1 MSIMEK
7 NIYLIDSRSSKQQ
20 AVIGNFVKTSILNDI
35 VKKTYNLWNNLKTVC
50 LNSYAKKVSL
60 NSGMKKI
67 CLNSEKEVSLNSE
80 KEVCLDSE
88 KEVSLD
94 SEKEVS
100 LDRMKEVCLNSGKEI
115 SLDRMKEVC
124 LNSGKEISLDSCM
137 KEVCRPIEWLCSYYS
152 DVLDRKLTMRQTWL
166 LINAQLAFGAAF
178 FPVEAPWVVRIG
190 CLVWVVSALLKCKR
204 EIK

>member
-50 LNSYAKKVSL
+50 FNSYAKKVRLNSEKEICLDSKKEISL

-67 CLNSEKEVSLNSE
+67 
-80 KEVCLDSE
+80 
-88 KEVSLD
+88 
-94 SEKEVS
+94 
-100 LDRMKEVCLNSGKEI
+100 
-115 SLDRMKEVC
+115 
-124 LNSGKEISLDSCM
+124 
-137 KEVCRPIEWLCSYYS
+137 CRPIEWLCSYYS

-190 CLVWVVSALLKCKR
+190 CLAWVVSALLKCKR

>member
-7 NIYLIDSRSSKQQ
+7 NIYLIDSRSTKQQ
-20 AVIGNFVKTSILNDI
+20 AVIDNFVKTSILNDI
-35 VKKTYNLWNNLKTVC
+35 VKKTYSLWNNLKTVC
-50 LNSYAKKVSL
+50 LNSYAKEVRL

-67 CLNSEKEVSLNSE
+67 CLNSEKEVSLNS
-80 KEVCLDSE
+80 C
-88 KEVSLD
+88 
-94 SEKEVS
+94 
-100 LDRMKEVCLNSGKEI
+100 MKEVCLNSK
-115 SLDRMKEVC
+115 KEVC
-124 LNSGKEISLDSCM
+124 LNSEKEVCLNNEKEISLNSGM
-137 KEVCRPIEWLCSYYS
+137 KKICRPIEWLCSYYS
-152 DVLDRKLTMRQTWL
+152 DVLERKLTMRQTWL

>member
-7 NIYLIDSRSSKQQ
+7 NIYLIDSRSTKQQ

-35 VKKTYNLWNNLKTVC
+35 VKKTYSLWNNLKTAC
-50 LNSYAKKVSL
+50 LNNYANKVSL

-67 CLNSEKEVSLNSE
+67 YLNSEKEVSLNSGM
-80 KEVCLDSE
+80 
-88 KEVSLD
+88 KEVSLN
-94 SEKEVS
+94 SC
-100 LDRMKEVCLNSGKEI
+100 MKEVCLNSE
-115 SLDRMKEVC
+115 KEVC
-124 LNSGKEISLDSCM
+124 LNSEKEISLNSGM
-137 KEVCRPIEWLCSYYS
+137 KKICRPIEWLCSYYS
-152 DVLDRKLTMRQTWL
+152 DVLERKLTMRQTWL

-190 CLVWVVSALLKCKR
+190 SLVWVVSALLKCKR

>member
-1 MSIMEK
+1 MEK
-7 NIYLIDSRSSKQQ
+7 NIYLIDSRSTKQQ

-60 NSGMKKI
+60 NSGIKKICLNSGMKKI
-67 CLNSEKEVSLNSE
+67 CLNSEKEVCLNS
-80 KEVCLDSE
+80 C
-88 KEVSLD
+88 
-94 SEKEVS
+94 
-100 LDRMKEVCLNSGKEI
+100 MKEVCLNSKKEVYLNSKKEVYLNSEKEI
-115 SLDRMKEVC
+115 SL
-124 LNSGKEISLDSCM
+124 NSGM
-137 KEVCRPIEWLCSYYS
+137 KKICRPIEWLCSYYS

>member
-1 MSIMEK
+1 MEK

-35 VKKTYNLWNNLKTVC
+35 VKKTYSLWNNLKTVC
-50 LNSYAKKVSL
+50 LNSYANKVR
-60 NSGMKKI
+60 
-67 CLNSEKEVSLNSE
+67 LNSEKEVRLNSE
-80 KEVCLDSE
+80 KEICLNS
-88 KEVSLD
+88 
-94 SEKEVS
+94 
-100 LDRMKEVCLNSGKEI
+100 MKEVYLN
-115 SLDRMKEVC
+115 
-124 LNSGKEISLDSCM
+124 SCM

-152 DVLDRKLTMRQTWL
+152 DVLERKLTMRQTWL

-204 EIK
+204 GLK

>member
-20 AVIGNFVKTSILNDI
+20 AVIGNFMKTSILNDI
-35 VKKTYNLWNNLKTVC
+35 VKKTYSLWNNLKTACLNSYAKEVRLNSEKEVC
-50 LNSYAKKVSL
+50 LNSCIKEVCLNSEKEVCLNSMKEESLNSYAKKVSL
-60 NSGMKKI
+60 N
-67 CLNSEKEVSLNSE
+67 
-80 KEVCLDSE
+80 
-88 KEVSLD
+88 
-94 SEKEVS
+94 
-100 LDRMKEVCLNSGKEI
+100 
-115 SLDRMKEVC
+115 
-124 LNSGKEISLDSCM
+124 SCM

-190 CLVWVVSALLKCKR
+190 CLVLVVSALLKCKR
-204 EIK
+204 GLK

>member
-1 MSIMEK
+1 MEK
-7 NIYLIDSRSSKQQ
+7 NIYLIDSRSTKQQ

-60 NSGMKKI
+60 NSGIKKI
-67 CLNSEKEVSLNSE
+67 CLNSEKEVSLNSGMKKNCLNSE
-80 KEVCLDSE
+80 KEVCLNNE
-88 KEVSLD
+88 
-94 SEKEVS
+94 
-100 LDRMKEVCLNSGKEI
+100 KEI
-115 SLDRMKEVC
+115 SL
-124 LNSGKEISLDSCM
+124 NSCM
-137 KEVCRPIEWLCSYYS
+137 KKVCRPIEWLCSYYS
-152 DVLDRKLTMRQTWL
+152 NVLERKLTMRQTWL

>member
-50 LNSYAKKVSL
+50 FNSYAKKVRL
-60 NSGMKKI
+60 NSCMKKI
-67 CLNSEKEVSLNSE
+67 
-80 KEVCLDSE
+80 
-88 KEVSLD
+88 
-94 SEKEVS
+94 
-100 LDRMKEVCLNSGKEI
+100 
-115 SLDRMKEVC
+115 
-124 LNSGKEISLDSCM
+124 
-137 KEVCRPIEWLCSYYS
+137 CRPIEWLCSYYS

-190 CLVWVVSALLKCKR
+190 CLAWVVSALLKCKR
-204 EIK
+204 GLK

>member
-1 MSIMEK
+1 MEK

-35 VKKTYNLWNNLKTVC
+35 VKKTYSLWNNLKTVC
-50 LNSYAKKVSL
+50 FNSYANKVSL

-67 CLNSEKEVSLNSE
+67 
-80 KEVCLDSE
+80 
-88 KEVSLD
+88 
-94 SEKEVS
+94 
-100 LDRMKEVCLNSGKEI
+100 
-115 SLDRMKEVC
+115 
-124 LNSGKEISLDSCM
+124 
-137 KEVCRPIEWLCSYYS
+137 CRPIEWLCSYYS

-178 FPVEAPWVVRIG
+178 FPVESPWVVRIG

-204 EIK
+204 GLK

>member
-1 MSIMEK
+1 MEK
-7 NIYLIDSRSSKQQ
+7 NIYLIDSRSTKQQ

-35 VKKTYNLWNNLKTVC
+35 VKKTYSLWNNLKTVC
-50 LNSYAKKVSL
+50 LNSYAKEVRL
-60 NSGMKKI
+60 NSGMKKICLNSGIKKI
-67 CLNSEKEVSLNSE
+67 CLNSEKEVSLNSGMKKNCLNSE
-80 KEVCLDSE
+80 KEVCLNNE
-88 KEVSLD
+88 
-94 SEKEVS
+94 
-100 LDRMKEVCLNSGKEI
+100 KEI
-115 SLDRMKEVC
+115 SL
-124 LNSGKEISLDSCM
+124 NSCM
-137 KEVCRPIEWLCSYYS
+137 KKVCRPIEWLCSYYS

>member
-1 MSIMEK
+1 MEK

-35 VKKTYNLWNNLKTVC
+35 VKKTYSLWNNLKTAC
-50 LNSYAKKVSL
+50 LNSYANKVRL
-60 NSGMKKI
+60 NSGMKEI
-67 CLNSEKEVSLNSE
+67 CLNSEKEIS
-80 KEVCLDSE
+80 LDSE

-94 SEKEVS
+94 SMKEIS
-100 LDRMKEVCLNSGKEI
+100 LNSMKEVCLNSG
-115 SLDRMKEVC
+115 MK
-124 LNSGKEISLDSCM
+124 K
-137 KEVCRPIEWLCSYYS
+137 VCRPIEWLCSYYS

-204 EIK
+204 GLK

>member
-7 NIYLIDSRSSKQQ
+7 NIYLIDSRSTKQQ

-35 VKKTYNLWNNLKTVC
+35 VKKTYNLWNNLKTAC
-50 LNSYAKKVSL
+50 LNSYAKKVRL
-60 NSGMKKI
+60 NSGMKK
-67 CLNSEKEVSLNSE
+67 
-80 KEVCLDSE
+80 
-88 KEVSLD
+88 
-94 SEKEVS
+94 
-100 LDRMKEVCLNSGKEI
+100 
-115 SLDRMKEVC
+115 
-124 LNSGKEISLDSCM
+124 
-137 KEVCRPIEWLCSYYS
+137 VCRPIEWLCSYYS
-152 DVLDRKLTMRQTWL
+152 DVLDRKLTMHQTWL

>member
-7 NIYLIDSRSSKQQ
+7 NIYLIDSRSTKQQ

-35 VKKTYNLWNNLKTVC
+35 VKKTYSLWNNLKTACFNSYAKKVSINSEMKEASLNSYAKKESLNSEKEISLNSYAKEVS

-60 NSGMKKI
+60 NSYA
-67 CLNSEKEVSLNSE
+67 
-80 KEVCLDSE
+80 
-88 KEVSLD
+88 
-94 SEKEVS
+94 
-100 LDRMKEVCLNSGKEI
+100 
-115 SLDRMKEVC
+115 
-124 LNSGKEISLDSCM
+124 

-152 DVLDRKLTMRQTWL
+152 NVLDRKLTMRQTWL
-166 LINAQLAFGAAF
+166 LVNAQLAFGAAF

-204 EIK
+204 GLK

>member
-35 VKKTYNLWNNLKTVC
+35 VKKTYNLWNNLKTAC
-50 LNSYAKKVSL
+50 LNSYAKKVRL

-67 CLNSEKEVSLNSE
+67 
-80 KEVCLDSE
+80 
-88 KEVSLD
+88 
-94 SEKEVS
+94 
-100 LDRMKEVCLNSGKEI
+100 
-115 SLDRMKEVC
+115 
-124 LNSGKEISLDSCM
+124 
-137 KEVCRPIEWLCSYYS
+137 CRPIEWLCSYYS
-152 DVLDRKLTMRQTWL
+152 DVLERKLTMRQTWL

-204 EIK
+204 EIKEIK

>member
-1 MSIMEK
+1 MEK
-7 NIYLIDSRSSKQQ
+7 NIYLIDSRSTKQQ
-20 AVIGNFVKTSILNDI
+20 AVIDNFVKTSILNDI

-50 LNSYAKKVSL
+50 LNNYANKVSL
-60 NSGMKKI
+60 NSGIKKI
-67 CLNSEKEVSLNSE
+67 CLN
-80 KEVCLDSE
+80 
-88 KEVSLD
+88 
-94 SEKEVS
+94 
-100 LDRMKEVCLNSGKEI
+100 
-115 SLDRMKEVC
+115 
-124 LNSGKEISLDSCM
+124 SCM

-152 DVLDRKLTMRQTWL
+152 DVLERKLTMRQTWL

>member
-1 MSIMEK
+1 MEK

-20 AVIGNFVKTSILNDI
+20 AVIDNFVKTSILNDI

-50 LNSYAKKVSL
+50 LNSYAKKVRL

-67 CLNSEKEVSLNSE
+67 CLNSEKEV
-80 KEVCLDSE
+80 
-88 KEVSLD
+88 
-94 SEKEVS
+94 
-100 LDRMKEVCLNSGKEI
+100 CLNNEKEI
-115 SLDRMKEVC
+115 SL
-124 LNSGKEISLDSCM
+124 NSGM
-137 KEVCRPIEWLCSYYS
+137 KKVCRPIEWLCYYYS
-152 DVLDRKLTMRQTWL
+152 DVLERKLTMRQTWL

>member
-7 NIYLIDSRSSKQQ
+7 NIYLIDSRSTKQQ

-35 VKKTYNLWNNLKTVC
+35 VKKTYSLWNNLKTVC

-60 NSGMKKI
+60 NSGLKKI
-67 CLNSEKEVSLNSE
+67 CLNSEKEISLNS
-80 KEVCLDSE
+80 
-88 KEVSLD
+88 
-94 SEKEVS
+94 
-100 LDRMKEVCLNSGKEI
+100 
-115 SLDRMKEVC
+115 
-124 LNSGKEISLDSCM
+124 CM
-137 KEVCRPIEWLCSYYS
+137 KKVCRPIEWLCSYYS
-152 DVLDRKLTMRQTWL
+152 NVLDRKLTMRQTWL

>member
-1 MSIMEK
+1 MEK
-7 NIYLIDSRSSKQQ
+7 NIYLIDSRSTKQQ

-50 LNSYAKKVSL
+50 LNNYANKVSL

-67 CLNSEKEVSLNSE
+67 CLNSEKEVCLNSE
-80 KEVCLDSE
+80 KEVY
-88 KEVSLD
+88 
-94 SEKEVS
+94 
-100 LDRMKEVCLNSGKEI
+100 LNSEKEI
-115 SLDRMKEVC
+115 SL
-124 LNSGKEISLDSCM
+124 NSGIKKI
-137 KEVCRPIEWLCSYYS
+137 CRPIEWLCSYYS

-190 CLVWVVSALLKCKR
+190 CLVWVVSALLQCKR

>member
-35 VKKTYNLWNNLKTVC
+35 VKKTYSLWNNLKTVC
-50 LNSYAKKVSL
+50 LNSYSKKVRL
-60 NSGMKKI
+60 NSSMKKI
-67 CLNSEKEVSLNSE
+67 CLNSEKEVCLNSE
-80 KEVCLDSE
+80 KEICLDSM
-88 KEVSLD
+88 KEVSL
-94 SEKEVS
+94 
-100 LDRMKEVCLNSGKEI
+100 N
-115 SLDRMKEVC
+115 
-124 LNSGKEISLDSCM
+124 SCM

-152 DVLDRKLTMRQTWL
+152 NVLERKLTMRQTWL

-190 CLVWVVSALLKCKR
+190 CLAWVVSALLKCKR
-204 EIK
+204 GLK

>member
-1 MSIMEK
+1 MEK
-7 NIYLIDSRSSKQQ
+7 NIYLIDSRSTKQQ

-35 VKKTYNLWNNLKTVC
+35 VKKTYSLWNNLKTVC
-50 LNSYAKKVSL
+50 LNSYAKKVRL

-67 CLNSEKEVSLNSE
+67 CLNSEKEVSLNS
-80 KEVCLDSE
+80 C
-88 KEVSLD
+88 
-94 SEKEVS
+94 
-100 LDRMKEVCLNSGKEI
+100 MKEVCLNSKKEVYLNSEKEI
-115 SLDRMKEVC
+115 SL
-124 LNSGKEISLDSCM
+124 NSCM
-137 KEVCRPIEWLCSYYS
+137 KKVCRPIEWLCSYYS

-190 CLVWVVSALLKCKR
+190 SLVWVVSALLKCKR

>member
-7 NIYLIDSRSSKQQ
+7 NIYLIDSRSTKQQ
-20 AVIGNFVKTSILNDI
+20 AVIDNFVKTSILNDI

-67 CLNSEKEVSLNSE
+67 CLNSEKEISLNSCM
-80 KEVCLDSE
+80 KEVCLNSM
-88 KEVSLD
+88 KEVCLNSM
-94 SEKEVS
+94 KEVCLNS
-100 LDRMKEVCLNSGKEI
+100 KKEVCLNSGKEI
-115 SLDRMKEVC
+115 SL
-124 LNSGKEISLDSCM
+124 NSGM

>member
-7 NIYLIDSRSSKQQ
+7 NIYLIDSRSTKQQ

-35 VKKTYNLWNNLKTVC
+35 VKKTYSLWNNLKTVC
-50 LNSYAKKVSL
+50 LNSYANKVRL
-60 NSGMKKI
+60 NSGMKEI
-67 CLNSEKEVSLNSE
+67 CLNSEKEIS
-80 KEVCLDSE
+80 LDSE

-94 SEKEVS
+94 SMKEIS
-100 LDRMKEVCLNSGKEI
+100 LYSMKEISLYSMKEISLNSMKEVCLNSG
-115 SLDRMKEVC
+115 L
-124 LNSGKEISLDSCM
+124 

-204 EIK
+204 GLSEK

>member
-35 VKKTYNLWNNLKTVC
+35 VKKTYSLWNNLKTVC
-50 LNSYAKKVSL
+50 LNSGMKEESLNSEMKEASLNSYAKKVNL
-60 NSGMKKI
+60 N
-67 CLNSEKEVSLNSE
+67 
-80 KEVCLDSE
+80 
-88 KEVSLD
+88 
-94 SEKEVS
+94 
-100 LDRMKEVCLNSGKEI
+100 
-115 SLDRMKEVC
+115 
-124 LNSGKEISLDSCM
+124 SCM
-137 KEVCRPIEWLCSYYS
+137 KKVCRPIEWLCSYYS

-204 EIK
+204 GLK

>member
-1 MSIMEK
+1 MEK
-7 NIYLIDSRSSKQQ
+7 NIYLIDSRSTKQQ
-20 AVIGNFVKTSILNDI
+20 AVIDNFVKTSILNDI
-35 VKKTYNLWNNLKTVC
+35 VKKTYSLWNNLKTVC

-80 KEVCLDSE
+80 KEVSLNSE
-88 KEVSLD
+88 KEVSLNN
-94 SEKEVS
+94 E
-100 LDRMKEVCLNSGKEI
+100 KEI
-115 SLDRMKEVC
+115 SL
-124 LNSGKEISLDSCM
+124 NSGM
-137 KEVCRPIEWLCSYYS
+137 KKVCRPIEWLCSYYS
-152 DVLDRKLTMRQTWL
+152 DVLERKLTMRQTWL

-178 FPVEAPWVVRIG
+178 FPVEAPLVVRIG

>member
-35 VKKTYNLWNNLKTVC
+35 VKKTYSLWNNLKTAC
-50 LNSYAKKVSL
+50 FNSYAKDLRL
-60 NSGMKKI
+60 NSGMKEI
-67 CLNSEKEVSLNSE
+67 CLNSEKEIS
-80 KEVCLDSE
+80 LDSE

-94 SEKEVS
+94 S
-100 LDRMKEVCLNSGKEI
+100 MKEI
-115 SLDRMKEVC
+115 SLYSM
-124 LNSGKEISLDSCM
+124 KEISLYSMKEVYLNSCM
-137 KEVCRPIEWLCSYYS
+137 KEVYRPIEWLCSYYS

-204 EIK
+204 GLSEEGS

>member
-1 MSIMEK
+1 MEK

-35 VKKTYNLWNNLKTVC
+35 VKKTYSLWNNLKTVC
-50 LNSYAKKVSL
+50 LNNYAKKVRL

-67 CLNSEKEVSLNSE
+67 CLNSEKEVCLNSE
-80 KEVCLDSE
+80 KEI
-88 KEVSLD
+88 SLD

-100 LDRMKEVCLNSGKEI
+100 LNSCMKEVCLNNE
-115 SLDRMKEVC
+115 KEVC
-124 LNSGKEISLDSCM
+124 LNSEKEISLNSCM

>member
-35 VKKTYNLWNNLKTVC
+35 VKKTYSLWNNLKTVC
-50 LNSYAKKVSL
+50 LNNYAKKVRL
-60 NSGMKKI
+60 NSCMKKI
-67 CLNSEKEVSLNSE
+67 CLNSE
-80 KEVCLDSE
+80 
-88 KEVSLD
+88 
-94 SEKEVS
+94 
-100 LDRMKEVCLNSGKEI
+100 KEI

-124 LNSGKEISLDSCM
+124 LNSEKEISLDRMKEVCLNSEKEISLNSCM

-178 FPVEAPWVVRIG
+178 FPVESPWVARIG

>member
-1 MSIMEK
+1 MEK
-7 NIYLIDSRSSKQQ
+7 NIYLIDSRSTKQQ

-60 NSGMKKI
+60 NSGMKKN
-67 CLNSEKEVSLNSE
+67 CLNSEKEVSLNS
-80 KEVCLDSE
+80 C
-88 KEVSLD
+88 
-94 SEKEVS
+94 
-100 LDRMKEVCLNSGKEI
+100 MKEVCLNSKKEVYLNSEKEI
-115 SLDRMKEVC
+115 SL
-124 LNSGKEISLDSCM
+124 NSGM
-137 KEVCRPIEWLCSYYS
+137 KKICRPIEWLCSYYS

>member
-7 NIYLIDSRSSKQQ
+7 NIYLIDSRSTKQQ

-35 VKKTYNLWNNLKTVC
+35 VKKTYSLWNNLKTVC
-50 LNSYAKKVSL
+50 LNSYAKKVRL

-67 CLNSEKEVSLNSE
+67 SLNSYAKKESLNSYAKEVSLNSE
-80 KEVCLDSE
+80 KEISLNSYA
-88 KEVSLD
+88 KEVSLN
-94 SEKEVS
+94 SYAKKVS
-100 LDRMKEVCLNSGKEI
+100 LN
-115 SLDRMKEVC
+115 
-124 LNSGKEISLDSCM
+124 SCM
-137 KEVCRPIEWLCSYYS
+137 KKVCRPIEWLCSYYS
-152 DVLDRKLTMRQTWL
+152 NVLERKLTMRQTWL

-204 EIK
+204 GLK